1 MEKGPLY
8 SNAVFCACSMPE
20 SQRNGWPTEVSKE
33 SEKKNYGRN
42 RFGWLSQQKQY
53 CISFFL
59 QTRASKKQRQCFT
72 DIIFPQRHGGEI
84 VREKSK

>member
-33 SEKKNYGRN
+33 SEKKIM
-42 RFGWLSQQKQY
+42 K
-53 CISFFL
+53 
-59 QTRASKKQRQCFT
+59 
-72 DIIFPQRHGGEI
+72 EI
-84 VREKSK
+84 DLAG